1 MNTPKKMK
9 IAVVGAG
16 TGGYAAAFR
25 AADFGHNV
33 FLFDQNPN
41 PGGVCLYRGCIPSKA
56 LLHAAKVMDETR
68 AAADIGLK
76 YGDPEIDLNQLRQ
89 WKKSVVDKLTSGL
102 GILAKQRKVTFIQGT
117 VSFVNSGTLSVQKSE
132 KTEKLSFDRIILAT
146 GSRNIPLPG
155 APDDLWDSK
164 IALDLPEIPRAL
176 LVIGGGYIGLELGSV
191 YATLGSHVTVVEMLP
206 QIMTGADR
214 DLVSVF
220 MRKASGLFEAI
231 LTNTRVETIEPAG
244 QKFRVLLKNEQ
255 NKSSLAFDRILVSIG
270 RKPNTGNLGLEN
282 TRVQLEEG
290 GFVRT
295 APDRSTDDPLIY
307 AVGDITGGPLLAH
320 KATHEGR
327 IAAEAIAGEKVA
339 FEPVVIPGVVYT
351 NPEIAFCGLTETEA
365 KSTGRDIQIAKFPW
379 AASGRA
385 MTMGIGDGLTKLIIE
400 SGSERVLGVGVA
412 GPGAG
417 ELISE
422 GALAI
427 EMAALASDIGLTIHP
442 HPTLS
447 ETIMEAADVFYGT
460 STNIYRPKRH

>member
-1 MNTPKKMK
+1 MNLPKKK

-25 AADFGHNV
+25 AADFGHDV
-33 FLFDQNPN
+33 FLFDQNAN

-56 LLHAAKVMDETR
+56 LLHAARVIEETR
-68 AAADIGLK
+68 SAAGIGLK
-76 YGDPEIDLNQLRQ
+76 YEDPEIDLNQLRK
-89 WKKSVVDKLTSGL
+89 WKTSVVDKLTGGL
-102 GILAKQRKVTFIQGT
+102 GILAKQRKVTFIQST
-117 VSFVNSGTLSVQKSE
+117 VTFVNSNTLSVVRDGKE
-132 KTEKLSFDRIILAT
+132 ERLSFDQVVLAT
-146 GSRNIPLPG
+146 GSRNISFPG
-155 APDDLWDSK
+155 APEDLWDSTT
-164 IALDLPEIPRAL
+164 ALELPEVPDTL

-191 YATLGSHVTVVEMLP
+191 YASLGSRVTVVEMLP

-220 MRKASGLFEAI
+220 LKKASALFENI
-231 LTNTRVETIEPAG
+231 ITDTRVEKIQPVQKKYKVMLKSG
-244 QKFRVLLKNEQ
+244 QNE
-255 NKSSLAFDRILVSIG
+255 SSAEFDRILVSIG
-270 RKPNTGNLGLEN
+270 RKPNTENLGLEN
-282 TRVQLEEG
+282 TRVKLDDQ

-295 APDRSTDDPLIY
+295 APDRSTDDPSIF

-327 IAAEAIAGEKVA
+327 VAAEVIAGEKAV
-339 FEPVVIPGVVYT
+339 FEPAVIPAVVYT

-365 KSTGRDIQIAKFPW
+365 KSTGRDVRIAKFPW

-385 MTMGIGDGLTKLIIE
+385 MTMGIGEGLTKLIID
-400 SGSERVLGVGVA
+400 SASERVLGVGLA
-412 GPGAG
+412 GQGAG

-427 EMAALASDIGLTIHP
+427 EMAALASDISLTIHP

-447 ETIMEAADVFYGT
+447 ETIMEAAEVFYGT
-460 STNIYRPKRH
+460 STNIYRPKRR